1 MSRQRPPSTLQYKA
15 SAMSLP
21 SLLSQHIVRRPQRIA
36 LLQHIAEQGSITRAA
51 KSAGLSYKAAW
62 DAIDELNN
70 LAQKPLVERAV
81 GGKGGGGAKLSSE
94 GERVLRL
101 YQKLQALQAQVLE
114 AAEDASDL
122 DLLGRLMLRTS
133 ARNQLHGKV
142 VLIEGQGRNDLIRLE
157 LAEGL
162 SIDAQITHDS
172 TVHLELQPGTEVV
185 ALIKAGWLEL
195 LAPQATP
202 AVGHNLLNG
211 RIEAILDAEDGPSE
225 VRIALPNG
233 QTLCA
238 LAEPLDLR
246 SRGLTVEQAVQVQ
259 FSPSNVLLGTPL

>member
-1 MSRQRPPSTLQYKA
+1 MTLPP
-15 SAMSLP
+15 
-21 SLLSQHIVRRPQRIA
+21 LLSQHIVRRPQRIA

-51 KSAGLSYKAAW
+51 KSAGLSYKGAW

-70 LAQKPLVERAV
+70 LAQKPLVERSV

-101 YQKLQALQAQVLE
+101 YQKLQTLQAQVLE

-142 VLIEGQGRNDLIRLE
+142 VKIETQGRNDLIRLE
-157 LAEGL
+157 LAAGL
-162 SIDAQITHDS
+162 TLDGQITHDS
-172 TVHLELQPGTEVV
+172 TLRLELQTGTEVV
-185 ALIKAGWLEL
+185 ALIKAGWLDL
-195 LAPQATP
+195 L
-202 AVGHNLLNG
+202 
-211 RIEAILDAEDGPSE
+211 RIEDVATLGYNNLTGIIEEVLDAEDGPSE
-225 VRIALPNG
+225 VRIGLPNG

-246 SRGLTVEQAVQVQ
+246 TRGLAVDKAVRVQ
-259 FSPSNVLLGTPL
+259 FAPSNVLLGTPL

>member
-1 MSRQRPPSTLQYKA
+1 
-15 SAMSLP
+15 MSLP
-21 SLLSQHIVRRPQRIA
+21 TLLSQHIVRRPQRIA
-36 LLQHIAEQGSITRAA
+36 LLQHIAEEGSITRAA

-70 LAQKPLVERAV
+70 LAQKPLVERSV
-81 GGKGGGGAKLSSE
+81 GGKGGGGARLSSE

-101 YQKLQALQAQVLE
+101 YQKLQTLQAQVLE

-142 VLIEGQGRNDLIRLE
+142 IAIGSQGRNDLIRLE
-157 LAEGL
+157 LAAGL
-162 SIDAQITHDS
+162 TLDAQITHDS
-172 TVHLELQPGTEVV
+172 TLRLELEIGTEVV

-195 LAPQATP
+195 LALEDSATP
-202 AVGHNLLNG
+202 GYNDLTG
-211 RIEAILDAEDGPSE
+211 IIEEILDAEDGPSE
-225 VRIALPNG
+225 VRIGLPNG

-238 LAEPLDLR
+238 LAEPLLLR
-246 SRGLTVEQAVQVQ
+246 SLDLAADKPVRVQ
-259 FSPSNVLLGTPL
+259 FAPSNVLLGTPL

>member
-1 MSRQRPPSTLQYKA
+1 MS
-15 SAMSLP
+15 MP

-70 LAQKPLVERAV
+70 LSQKPLVERAV

-94 GERVLRL
+94 GQRVLRL

-142 VLIEGQGRNDLIRLE
+142 VAINAQGRNDLIRLE

-162 SIDAQITHDS
+162 CLDAQITHDS
-172 TVHLELQPGTEVV
+172 TVHLELQTGSQVV

-195 LAPQATP
+195 LASDQPATP
-202 AVGHNLLNG
+202 GHNHLEG
-211 RIEAILDAEDGPSE
+211 TSE
-225 VRIALPNG
+225 VRISLPNG
-233 QTLCA
+233 HTLCA
-238 LAEPLDLR
+238 LAEPQDLR
-246 SRGLTVEQAVQVQ
+246 SRGLAAGQPVHVQ
-259 FSPSNVLLGTPL
+259 FSPSNVLIGTSL

>member
-1 MSRQRPPSTLQYKA
+1 
-15 SAMSLP
+15 MSLP
-21 SLLSQHIVRRPQRIA
+21 TLLSQHIVRRPQRIA

-70 LAQKPLVERAV
+70 LAQKPLVERSV
-81 GGKGGGGAKLSSE
+81 GGKGGGGAKLSGE
-94 GERVLRL
+94 GLRVLRL

-142 VLIEGQGRNDLIRLE
+142 VGIEAQGRNDLIRLE

-162 SIDAQITHDS
+162 NIDAQITHDS
-172 TVHLELQPGTEVV
+172 TLRLELEIGTEVV
-185 ALIKAGWLEL
+185 ALIKAGWLDL
-195 LAPQATP
+195 LGIEQEEIPGNNCLTGI
-202 AVGHNLLNG
+202 V
-211 RIEAILDAEDGPSE
+211 EAILDAEDGPSE
-225 VRIALPNG
+225 VRIGLPNG
-233 QTLCA
+233 PTLCA
-238 LAEPLDLR
+238 LAEPLHLR
-246 SRGLTVEQAVQVQ
+246 SLGLAIDKPVCVQ
-259 FSPSNVLLGTPL
+259 FSPSNILLGTPL

>member
-1 MSRQRPPSTLQYKA
+1 
-15 SAMSLP
+15 MSLP
-21 SLLSQHIVRRPQRIA
+21 TLLSQHIVRRPQRIA

-70 LAQKPLVERAV
+70 LAQKPLVERSV
-81 GGKGGGGAKLSSE
+81 GGKGGGGARLSSE

-101 YQKLQALQAQVLE
+101 YRKLQILQAQVLE

-142 VLIEGQGRNDLIRLE
+142 SVIENQGRNDLITLA

-162 SIDAQITHDS
+162 HIDAQITHDS
-172 TVHLELQPGTEVV
+172 TQRLELVIGTEVV
-185 ALIKAGWLEL
+185 ALIKAGWLEVMATG
-195 LAPQATP
+195 APATP
-202 AVGHNLLNG
+202 GNNCLNG
-211 RIEAILDAEDGPSE
+211 RLEEILDAEDGPSE
-225 VRIALPNG
+225 VRIGLPNG

-238 LAEPLDLR
+238 LAEPLQLR
-246 SRGLTVEQAVQVQ
+246 TLGLDVGHPVQVQ
-259 FSPSNVLLGTPL
+259 FAPSNVLIGTPL